1 MLASGA
7 GLLARLC
14 GPGVFWRGDAD
25 RESSGAAMRT
35 GSPLRGD
42 ADPEAC
48 GLRAAGYP
56 ALVAATIT

>member
-35 GSPLRGD
+35 RRPVGCAPRGI
-42 ADPEAC
+42 PRSWRPR
-48 GLRAAGYP
+48 LP
-56 ALVAATIT
+56 